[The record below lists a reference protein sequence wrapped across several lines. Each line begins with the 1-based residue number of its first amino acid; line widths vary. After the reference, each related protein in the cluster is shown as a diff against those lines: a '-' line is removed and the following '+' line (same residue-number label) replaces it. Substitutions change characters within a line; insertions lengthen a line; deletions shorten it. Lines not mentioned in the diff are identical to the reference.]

1 MKQKIILAGG
11 PSTGKSSVINELKT
25 KGYPC
30 LDESFRELLDKER
43 ENDTGVNFGNTPL
56 EFSYSIYRSRYA
68 QYVEGDKFPVSFYDR
83 SLIDVLAYL
92 DMEHI
97 AYPLDWQKTIEEK
110 KYHTKVFYFPMWKDI
125 YTQDEHRLESWEEA
139 LKVDKAIRKKYIYEG
154 YDLIE
159 VPLMKVEERTE
170 FILKKCFS

>member
-97 AYPLDWQKTIEEK
+97 AYPLEWQKN
-110 KYHTKVFYFPMWKDI
+110 
-125 YTQDEHRLESWEEA
+125 HR
-139 LKVDKAIRKKYIYEG
+139 RKKIPHKSILFS
-154 YDLIE
+154 D
-159 VPLMKVEERTE
+159 VERHLHPRRTP
-170 FILKKCFS
+170 FRKLGRSPKSRQSHPKKIHLRRV